1 VAAQWQHEMQDGYGP
16 AHRTT
21 TVIVVEYQRMTNPPG
36 AQDHTQ
42 PLVKETKMNKG
53 YWVTTYRNISD
64 PTALAAYAELATAA
78 IAAAG
83 GRFVVRGMPSEVHE
97 QGLSERTIVI
107 EFPSV
112 EHAVAA
118 YASTAYQHALAALGR
133 GAERDVRI
141 VAGAE

>member
-1 VAAQWQHEMQDGYGP
+1 MQDGYGP

-21 TVIVVEYQRMTNPPG
+21 TGIVGEYQRMTNPPG
-36 AQDHTQ
+36 GQDHTKQ
-42 PLVKETKMNKG
+42 LVKEKKMNKG

-64 PTALAAYAELATAA
+64 PTALAAYAELAPAA

-118 YASTAYQHALAALGR
+118 YASTA
-133 GAERDVRI
+133 
-141 VAGAE
+141 

>member
-1 VAAQWQHEMQDGYGP
+1 MHQPSDSVAG
-16 AHRTT
+16 R
-21 TVIVVEYQRMTNPPG
+21 IRPG
-36 AQDHTQ
+36 AQEHDGYSRRVPEDDKSPGPQKHGQ
-42 PLVKETKMNKG
+42 PLLRETKMNKS
-53 YWVTTYRNISD
+53 YWGTTYRNIND
-64 PTALAAYAELATAA
+64 PTALAAYAELATTA

-83 GRFVVRGMPSEVHE
+83 GRFVVRGMQSEVHE